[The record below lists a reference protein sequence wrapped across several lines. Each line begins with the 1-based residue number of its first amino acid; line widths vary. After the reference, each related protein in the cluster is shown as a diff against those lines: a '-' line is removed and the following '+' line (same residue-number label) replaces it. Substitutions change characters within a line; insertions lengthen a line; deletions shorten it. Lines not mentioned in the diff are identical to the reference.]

1 MLPDSAGSR
10 PPSDPGAVAE
20 LGLSVDVQVA
30 TGPRVLP
37 WLRRR
42 VRLQRR
48 AQQKLTM
55 DVSPRIDHSH
65 ARRTTHATL
74 STYASVPDPA
84 LRSHGDA
91 RCDEQRLRQLE
102 TIAVRPEGAGVRHTD
117 RRPRST

>member
-10 PPSDPGAVAE
+10 PPTDPGAVPH

-48 AQQKLTM
+48 AQQELTL
-55 DVSPRIDHSH
+55 DVSPRIAQSH
-65 ARRTTHATL
+65 ASSPTHATL
-74 STYASVPDPA
+74 PTYGVVRILPFVLLAPLAVPS
-84 LRSHGDA
+84 RG
-91 RCDEQRLRQLE
+91 
-102 TIAVRPEGAGVRHTD
+102 
-117 RRPRST
+117 RR